1 MYGMTRDELLSAPES
16 DYMGEAQ
23 LAFFKALLL
32 AQLDACKERVE
43 SGKVRLAELERPI
56 DVADVAS
63 IEEERMSLLHMIDRD
78 RRMLPAFQQALARID
93 DGSYG
98 WCDETGEPIG
108 LQRLLLSP
116 TTALSVEAKQRQE
129 LLERHMSQA

>member
-1 MYGMTRDELLSAPES
+1 MTRDELLSAAES
-16 DYMGEAQ
+16 DYMNEAQ

-32 AQLDACKERVE
+32 AQLEECNERVE
-43 SGKVRLAELERPI
+43 SGKARLAELERPI

-63 IEEERMSLLHMIDRD
+63 IEEERMTLLHLIDRD

-116 TTALSVEAKQRQE
+116 TTALSVEAKQRRE
-129 LLERHMSQA
+129 LLERHMSHA

>member
-1 MYGMTRDELLSAPES
+1 MTRDELLSAAES
-16 DYMGEAQ
+16 DYMNEAQ
-23 LAFFKALLL
+23 LAFFKALVL
-32 AQLDACKERVE
+32 AQLEECNDRVE
-43 SGKVRLAELERPI
+43 SGKARLAELERPI

-63 IEEERMSLLHMIDRD
+63 IEEERITLLHLIDRD

-108 LQRLLLSP
+108 LLRLLVSP
-116 TTALSVEAKQRQE
+116 TTALSVEAKQRRE
-129 LLERHMSQA
+129 LLERHMSHA